1 MGGGGGGGG
10 EGGEGGGEGEL
21 WMREEPTYSYIS
33 IHSLCAL
40 MQSTVLYI
48 GQTVLWLKGK
58 Q

>member
-40 MQSTVLYI
+40 MQSTGMYCILDKLFC
-48 GQTVLWLKGK
+48 G
-58 Q
+58 

>member
-21 WMREEPTYSYIS
+21 WMREEPTDSYIS

-40 MQSTVLYI
+40 MQST
-48 GQTVLWLKGK
+48 GTVYWTNCFVVER
-58 Q
+58 